1 MSVEPNP
8 ANPSIRPIVF
18 KTAGACAIMRV
29 GMWGGVLSITWRGV
43 IGVLALLAVARFAGL
58 TSVIDTR
65 LTDTHWRWSARLWM
79 VSPDSTIVIVAID
92 DKTVRAHGRLKYWS
106 RSRYADL
113 LDRLGQSRAVMLD
126 ILFTEPDRLDPAG
139 DARLAK
145 AIKTNG
151 RVVIPAYE
159 WRETRPLS
167 NSEIRRL
174 YALNGFE
181 PTLLKVENPLPR
193 LGSVS
198 PLLLET
204 PLPGLVDSAAALG
217 TAGVNSDPDG
227 VYRAPV
233 VLKVAGGS
241 FIPHVSLAL
250 ACVASQTDLDSCLH
264 YDGLHLNGRTVP
276 LDNGSLTLQPVF
288 RSARPFAK
296 GPGVCPDTISFVDA
310 LKQKPD
316 FFKDRIVLIGETAT
330 GTADIRPNPL
340 DPGLR
345 GVELNA
351 EILENLLFLP
361 PVRVLPA
368 GAAWLLVFVAAGIPL
383 ALYTRAKPSVAN
395 IGVAGA
401 LVGMVAAMET
411 MFWALRIIP
420 PWSTVL
426 LAFAGATLLMA
437 VQRYAQEE
445 AMKRR
450 IRESFSVYVAPEV
463 VEEIVDDPEIA
474 HQDGARR
481 EVAVLFSDIRG
492 FTTYCE
498 QHPPEFVVEQMREY
512 LDEMSAAV
520 EASGGVLD
528 KYIGDAVMA
537 LFGPFLADG
546 ANKSARAV
554 ACAVGMTRR
563 LKALNEQWRAQGRPE
578 FKIGIGIHTGEAI
591 VGNIG
596 STRRMQYTA
605 LGDTVN
611 LASRLESM
619 TKETSATILV
629 SEPAKLEAESA
640 VQGKVEFRRLGE
652 LEIRGRKQAVAVYE
666 VVVGEEK

>member
-1 MSVEPNP
+1 M
-8 ANPSIRPIVF
+8 
-18 KTAGACAIMRV
+18 
-29 GMWGGVLSITWRGV
+29 SITQRGV
-43 IGVLALLAVARFAGL
+43 IGVLVLLAVARFTGL
-58 TSVIDTR
+58 SSVVDTR
-65 LTDTHWRWSARLWM
+65 LTDTHWRWSAQLRP
-79 VSPDSTIVIVAID
+79 VSAGNVLIVAID
-92 DKTVRAHGRLKYWS
+92 DKTVRSFGRLKYWS

-113 LDRLGQSRAVMLD
+113 LGRLGQSRAVLLD
-126 ILFTEPDRLDPAG
+126 ILFTEPDRLVPAG
-139 DARLAK
+139 DVRLAK
-145 AIKTNG
+145 ALSANG
-151 RVVIPAYE
+151 RTVIPAYE

-167 NSEIRRL
+167 NAEISRL
-174 YALNGFE
+174 QALKGFQIAPE
-181 PTLLKVENPLPR
+181 SLQEGPLPPLPSIPPLR
-193 LGSVS
+193 LE
-198 PLLLET
+198 L
-204 PLPGLVDSAAALG
+204 PLPGLIGSAAAVG

-233 VLKVAGGS
+233 ILKTADGR

-250 ACVASQTDLDSCLH
+250 ACVASKIDLYKCLFSG
-264 YDGLHLNGRTVP
+264 GLNLNGRTIP
-276 LDNGSLTLQPVF
+276 LDNGALPLQPVF
-288 RSARPFAK
+288 RSSRPLSK
-296 GPGVCPDTISFVDA
+296 GVGVCPESISFVDA
-310 LKQKPD
+310 LNKPPA

-361 PVRVLPA
+361 PVRVLSA
-368 GAAWLLVFVAAGIPL
+368 GLGWLLVILAAGIPFL
-383 ALYTRAKPSVAN
+383 IYQRANPKAAN
-395 IGVAGA
+395 MGA
-401 LVGMVAAMET
+401 VLTLVGLLVMLEGL
-411 MFWALRIIP
+411 FWGMRIIP

-437 VQRYAQEE
+437 IQRYAQEE

-463 VEEIVDDPEIA
+463 VEEIVEDPEIA
-474 HQDGARR
+474 HQEGTRR

-498 QHPPEFVVEQMREY
+498 QHPPEFVVAQMREY
-512 LDEMSAAV
+512 LDEMTATV
-520 EASGGVLD
+520 DASGGVLD

-546 ANKSARAV
+546 NKSALAV
-554 ACAVGMTRR
+554 VCALSMVKR
-563 LKALNEQWRAQGRPE
+563 LEALNARWQAENRPQ

-596 STRRMQYTA
+596 SARRMQYTA

-629 SEPAKLEAESA
+629 SESAKVEAEPA
-640 VQGKVEFRRLGE
+640 LQGKVEFRQLGE
-652 LEIRGRKQAVAVYE
+652 LEIRGREKSVAVYE
-666 VVVGEEK
+666 VRMAEEKR